1 MGNAITVSDRSV
13 HKPNRLAT
21 KICILTADQTSRGQL
36 YLNQSGCN
44 LFHLATRKG
53 EQVATATN

>member
-1 MGNAITVSDRSV
+1 MG
-13 HKPNRLAT
+13 K
-21 KICILTADQTSRGQL
+21 L